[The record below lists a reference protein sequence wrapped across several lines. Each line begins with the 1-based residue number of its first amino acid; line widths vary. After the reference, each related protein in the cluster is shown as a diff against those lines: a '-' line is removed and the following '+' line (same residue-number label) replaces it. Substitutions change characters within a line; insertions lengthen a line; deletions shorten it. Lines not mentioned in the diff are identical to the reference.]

1 MTRRLIGLRS
11 EIDAVDQQ
19 LLGLLAK
26 RFHIVARV
34 TVLKGAEGL
43 PARIEDR
50 IVEVIGSREVAG
62 SALGIPDGAA
72 AVIWEAIV
80 EQSCLFEESL
90 LSRNHAAPSLKDI
103 PIASRSK
110 P

>member
-19 LLGLLAK
+19 LLGLLVK
-26 RFHIVARV
+26 RFQIVARV
-34 TVLKGAEGL
+34 AALKAEEGL
-43 PARIEDR
+43 PARIETR
-50 IVEVIGSREVAG
+50 IIEVIGSREEAG
-62 SALGIPDGAA
+62 KALGIPAGAA
-72 AVIWEAIV
+72 AAVWEAIV

-90 LSRNHAAPSLKDI
+90 LSRNHRAPCPNDS